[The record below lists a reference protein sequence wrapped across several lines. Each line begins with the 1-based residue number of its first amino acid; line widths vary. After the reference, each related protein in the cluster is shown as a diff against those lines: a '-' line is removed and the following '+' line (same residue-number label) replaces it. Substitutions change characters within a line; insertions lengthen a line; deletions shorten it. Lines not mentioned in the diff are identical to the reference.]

1 LERSFWAKGWG
12 RLVWQAF
19 RKPAPHKVDSNLPKR
34 CPDFGYNSLP
44 AWTIVDCRVAVNVV
58 PAADLTGAQEWQP

>member
-1 LERSFWAKGWG
+1 
-12 RLVWQAF
+12 
-19 RKPAPHKVDSNLPKR
+19 LPKR

-44 AWTIVDCRVAVNVV
+44 GWTLVDCRVAVNVV